1 VSVVLENDGRHPAL
15 ASRRR
20 MAISSKERG
29 ALLDAC
35 ENFEESLKR
44 FIRNPKAGG
53 TAQVAAQCL
62 FEVRKLENALCRK
75 TVDVADGAVKIIPP
89 VNKEDL

>member
-1 VSVVLENDGRHPAL
+1 MLKDDGRHPAL

-44 FIRNPKAGG
+44 FIRNPKAGDA
-53 TAQVAAQCL
+53 AQVAAQCL
-62 FEVRKLENALCRK
+62 FEVRKLENALCQGMAEG
-75 TVDVADGAVKIIPP
+75 TDFAVKIVPP